1 MEKIKFTDPDTN
13 ETIEFYVLEQTTI
26 SGANYLLVAE
36 DEEEDSD
43 AYIMKEVSSDTG
55 DTEATYV
62 IVEDD
67 QELEA
72 IAKVFSE
79 LIEDVDIEY

>member
-1 MEKIKFTDPDTN
+1 MEKIKFTDPLTGEDT
-13 ETIEFYVLEQTTI
+13 EFYVLEQTTI
-26 SGANYLLVAE
+26 AGTNYILVAE

-43 AYIMKEVSSDTG
+43 AYIMKELPGSDG
-55 DTEATYV
+55 TEATYE

-67 QELEA
+67 QEIDA